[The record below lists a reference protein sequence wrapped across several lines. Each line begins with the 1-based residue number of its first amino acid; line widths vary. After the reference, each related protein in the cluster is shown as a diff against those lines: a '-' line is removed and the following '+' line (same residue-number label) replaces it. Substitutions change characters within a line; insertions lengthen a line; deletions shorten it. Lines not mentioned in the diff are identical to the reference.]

1 MATKEFDILAL
12 DGSNFPSW
20 AIDLKVN
27 LSTLGL
33 YSCIDEIAA
42 GIVTPSSMSNYSALK
57 VKRNHIHP
65 DLKWITVAEPPELIR
80 LKCANH
86 HHKGNTG

>member
-33 YSCIDEIAA
+33 YICIYEIVA
-42 GIVTPSSMSNYSALK
+42 GTVTPQACL
-57 VKRNHIHP
+57 
-65 DLKWITVAEPPELIR
+65 ITPP
-80 LKCANH
+80 
-86 HHKGNTG
+86 

>member
-20 AIDLKVN
+20 AMDVKVN

-33 YSCIDEIAA
+33 YKCIDETTT
-42 GIVTPSSMSNYSALK
+42 GTVTPYPL
-57 VKRNHIHP
+57 
-65 DLKWITVAEPPELIR
+65 LL
-80 LKCANH
+80 
-86 HHKGNTG
+86 